1 MSGDTAARRSGNEP
15 PLRRHGGSNVTPR
28 PSGWPSCLPADRQVA
43 APPVDPITAAAR
55 CAFSSQHRYNVGTDR
70 VVEGERQQHHLR
82 LAVAL
87 FSSAS
92 AGIHE
97 PPAVLDVGVM
107 KVTKVNAI

>member
-1 MSGDTAARRSGNEP
+1 MTASAAWWVKCHAAAFRLAELSPGRSTG
-15 PLRRHGGSNVTPR
+15 RG
-28 PSGWPSCLPADRQVA
+28 A
-43 APPVDPITAAAR
+43 PVDPITAAAR

-70 VVEGERQQHHLR
+70 VVEGERQRHHLR

-107 KVTKVNAI
+107 KVTKVNAT